1 MSSGSTEALEK
12 RFNELVMEWNRRINL
27 VSRKKTNIYDLI
39 EDSRLFIDYIDFK
52 EGLEVMDLGTGA
64 GIPGIIIKLPH
75 PEIRLTLVDSIRKK
89 TNALSDIVN
98 KLGLETTDVVCS
110 RAEIIAKHP
119 NYKKRFDYIVARSVS
134 VLDDLVKWSKNLIKP
149 GGKLVTVKGGD
160 ISEEVLRAKHYKHV
174 KEIESYIKGDR
185 KVVVVEFY

>member
-12 RFNELVMEWNRRINL
+12 KFNELVMEWNRRINL

-39 EDSRLFIDYIDFK
+39 DDSKLFLDYIDFR
-52 EGLEVMDLGTGA
+52 EDLEMMDLGTGA
-64 GIPGIIIKLPH
+64 GIPGIIIKLHH
-75 PEIRLTLVDSIRKK
+75 PEIRLTLVDSVRKK
-89 TNALSDIVN
+89 TNALIDIVN
-98 KLGLETTDVVCS
+98 KLGLEKTDVVCS

-119 NYKKRFDYIVARSVS
+119 NYKKRFDYIVARSVA
-134 VLDDLVKWSKNLIKP
+134 VLDDLVKWSKNLIRP
-149 GGKLVTVKGGD
+149 GGKLVTVKGGE
-160 ISEEVLRAKHYKHV
+160 ISEEVLRAKRYKHV